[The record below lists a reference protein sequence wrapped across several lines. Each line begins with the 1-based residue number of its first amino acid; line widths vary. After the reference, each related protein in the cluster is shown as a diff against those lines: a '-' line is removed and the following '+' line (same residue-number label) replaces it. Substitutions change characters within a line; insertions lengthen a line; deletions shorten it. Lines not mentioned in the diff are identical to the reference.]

1 MKEARRIL
9 LPYHT
14 KDKLEAGTDE
24 AGRGCLAGP
33 VFAAAVILP
42 RDFSHPFLRDSK
54 QLNSLQKD
62 ELYSFIKQEAIS
74 YAIKKIS
81 PTKIDQ
87 INILNASIMAMH
99 KSLAALDV
107 KPEFILVDGNKFKPF
122 RKIPFECI
130 IKGDD
135 KYYSIAA
142 ASVLAKVER
151 DRYMNRMAKKYP
163 LYSWDT
169 NMGYPTKAHRAGIEK
184 HGVTPLHRKSFKMLS
199 GLDHVDQLSLFEKK
213 T

>member
-1 MKEARRIL
+1 ML

-14 KDKLEAGTDE
+14 PDKLEAGTDE

-54 QLNSLQKD
+54 QLNSIQKD
-62 ELYSFIKQEAIS
+62 ELFAFIKQTAIS
-74 YAIKKIS
+74 YSIQKVS
-81 PTKIDQ
+81 PKKIDQ

-99 KSLAALDV
+99 KSIAALDT
-107 KPEFILVDGNKFKPF
+107 KPEFILVDGNRFKPYK
-122 RKIPFECI
+122 KIPFECI

-142 ASVLAKVER
+142 ASVLAKVSR
-151 DRYMNRMAKKYP
+151 DNYMTKMAKRYP
-163 LYSWDT
+163 TYSWET
-169 NMGYPTKAHRAGIEK
+169 NMGYPTKAHREGIAQ

-199 GLDHVDQLSLFEKK
+199 GLDHAAQLKMFE
-213 T
+213 

>member
-1 MKEARRIL
+1 ML

-14 KDKLEAGTDE
+14 ESKLEAGTDE

-54 QLNSLQKD
+54 QLNNIQKI
-62 ELYSFIKQEAIS
+62 ELYAFIKKEALS
-74 YAIKKIS
+74 YSIKKVT
-81 PTKIDQ
+81 PAKIDK
-87 INILNASIMAMH
+87 INILNASILAMH
-99 KSLAALDV
+99 KAIAELSP
-107 KPEFILVDGNKFKPF
+107 KPEFILVDGNRFKPF
-122 RKIPFECI
+122 KNIPFECI

-151 DRYMNRMAKKYP
+151 DNYMTRMSKKYP

-169 NMGYPTKAHRAGIEK
+169 NMGYPTAAHRDGIRE
-184 HGVTPLHRKSFKMLS
+184 HGITPLHRKSFRMLAE
-199 GLDHVDQLSLFEKK
+199 LDHTKQMKLFE
-213 T
+213 

>member
-1 MKEARRIL
+1 MLISA
-9 LPYHT
+9 HT

-42 RDFSHPFLRDSK
+42 RDFTHPFLRDSK
-54 QLNSLQKD
+54 LLNSVQKD
-62 ELYSFIKQEAIS
+62 ELYNFIKETAIS
-74 YAIKKIS
+74 YSIKKVS

-87 INILNASIMAMH
+87 INILNASILAMH
-99 KSLAALDV
+99 KSLAGLDV
-107 KPEFILVDGNKFKPF
+107 TPEYILVDGNKFKPF

-130 IKGDD
+130 IKGDN

-151 DRYMNRMAKKYP
+151 DRYMTKMAKKYP
-163 LYSWDT
+163 LYSWET
-169 NMGYPTKAHRAGIEK
+169 NMGYPTKAHRSGIEM

-199 GLDHVDQLSLFEKK
+199 GLDHVDQLDLFE
-213 T
+213 